1 MDAEVIAVGS
11 ELFGPVADTNSVF
24 LTRELTAIGIRVI
37 RKLVVPDDL
46 AVLAAT
52 LRECCQRSPLVVCT
66 GGLGPTEDD
75 RTRFAAAQAL
85 DAELVLD
92 SSAAALLQDRFARRQ
107 RPMPENIL
115 RQAFRLPKAEWLAN
129 AVGTAAGQW
138 VPTPT
143 GILALLPGPPREL
156 QLMFANQVRPRL
168 CVLLPKRAL
177 FTRALSIV
185 GVSESAVDALAAP
198 IYRRHANP
206 ITTIL
211 STTAPSV
218 ELHFQASAP
227 TAAEAQDMADRL
239 AAEVE
244 RHFKTAVFSRD
255 GETMAAVVGRLL
267 RARRQRLAVAES
279 CTGGLLSERLTDA
292 HGASDFFVGGVV
304 CYSNSV
310 KQAVLGV
317 RAATLA
323 NQGAVSSHAV
333 QELAQGV
340 RLLLAADWGLA
351 ITGIAGPAGGSAAK
365 PVGTV
370 FIALEC
376 ADGAPQVQQL
386 LLFGD
391 RDQIRR
397 ASAQCALDMLRRR
410 ILADAAVEE

>member
-24 LTRELTAIGIRVI
+24 LTRELTAIGVRVI
-37 RKLVVPDDL
+37 RKIVVPDDL
-46 AVLAAT
+46 AVLATT
-52 LRECCQRSPLVVCT
+52 LRECCQRSPLVICS

-75 RTRFAAAQAL
+75 RTRVAAAQAL
-85 DAELVLD
+85 DTELVLD

-107 RPMPENIL
+107 RPMPEKSL
-115 RQAFRLPKAEWLAN
+115 LRLPEAEWLAN

-138 VPTPT
+138 VPTWA

-156 QLMFANQVRPRL
+156 QLMFAQQVRPRL
-168 CVLLPKRAL
+168 CALLPKRAL
-177 FTRALSIV
+177 FTRALSIA
-185 GVSESAVDALAAP
+185 GVSESDVDALASP
-198 IYRRHANP
+198 IYGRHSNP

-227 TAAEAQDMADRL
+227 TAAEAQDVADRV

-244 RHFKTAVFSRD
+244 RHFNAAVFSRD

-292 HGASDFFVGGVV
+292 PGASDFFIGGVV

-323 NQGAVSSHAV
+323 NQGAVSSHAA

-340 RLLLAADWGLA
+340 RHLLAADWGLA
-351 ITGIAGPAGGSAAK
+351 ITGIAGPAGGSADK

-370 FIALEC
+370 FIALER
-376 ADGAPQVQQL
+376 AHGAPQVQQL

-410 ILADAAVEE
+410 ILADAAAEE